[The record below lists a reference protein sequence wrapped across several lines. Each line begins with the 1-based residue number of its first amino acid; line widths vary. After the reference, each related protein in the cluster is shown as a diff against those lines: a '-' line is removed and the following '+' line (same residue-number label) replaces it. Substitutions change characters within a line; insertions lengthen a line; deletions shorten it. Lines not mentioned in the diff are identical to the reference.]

1 MLNYSNSDTPM
12 PGDRIRNQ
20 AGKTGT
26 VTSVLASSSDPG
38 ASRITIKWDEGII
51 EIDYPMA
58 EQFTLISRSS
68 AAHSK

>member
-1 MLNYSNSDTPM
+1 M

-20 AGKTGT
+20 AGKTGV
-26 VTSVLASSSDPG
+26 VTSVFNSSSDPS

-68 AAHSK
+68 VAHSQ